1 MPRVLVIEDSPTQAQ
16 QMTLV
21 LEEAGFE
28 VETAPDAERGLR
40 RLSVGGI
47 DVILSDLH
55 LPGDSGFDLCRRLKA
70 HPTLRG
76 TPVVVCTSEADPI
89 NVLHGL
95 QAGADGF
102 ITKHRAP
109 EEIVGCVRRALAR
122 PPSSGEPGP
131 ATEVRFLDQR
141 FELSAGREQL
151 LDVLVSA
158 FEDVVHLNE
167 RFQASTFA
175 LRSLNRELED
185 RNRELQRLA
194 DSERKAHE
202 EIRKAHEELKRAEVQ
217 LVQAEKLTGLSQMV
231 AGFAHEVNNP
241 LSFVINNLTV
251 LTRDTASLQEMIDLY
266 DQTVSAAEPE
276 RPGLLERVR
285 DRAEEVDLPYL
296 TENLARLIERTC
308 AGVRR
313 IRQIVLD
320 LRDFVRLDESDL
332 KPVDLNDG
340 VATTVGFIQSRAQDN
355 QVFLETELEPLPM
368 VTCYPGK
375 INQVVFNLVTNA
387 IDACGPDGLV
397 KVLTRR
403 SEDGVEIHVSDNG
416 CGIPLDILGKI
427 FDPFFTTKP
436 LGQGTG
442 LGLSTCYGV
451 VRSHGGRIDV
461 ESVVG
466 QGTRFVV
473 HLPTEPPSAPKR
485 EVG

>member
-28 VETAPDAERGLR
+28 VETAPDAERGLG
-40 RLSVGGI
+40 RLSAGDI
-47 DVILSDLH
+47 DVVLSDLH
-55 LPGDSGFDLCRRLKA
+55 LPGDSGFDLCRRVKA
-70 HPTLRG
+70 DPALRG
-76 TPVVVCTSEADPI
+76 TPVVVCTSEADPV

-102 ITKHRAP
+102 ITKHREP

-122 PPSSGEPGP
+122 PPSAGEPEP

-167 RFQASTFA
+167 RFQASTA
-175 LRSLNRELED
+175 ELRSVNRKLED

-194 DSERKAHE
+194 DSERKAME
-202 EIRKAHEELKRAEVQ
+202 ELSKAHEERKRAQSQ

-251 LTRDTASLQEMIDLY
+251 LTRDTNSLKEMIALY
-266 DQTVSAAEPE
+266 DQAVQAPE
-276 RPGLLERVR
+276 ADRPGLLQGVR

-296 TENLARLIERTC
+296 TENLDRMIDRTC

-332 KPVDLNDG
+332 KAVDLNDG
-340 VATTVGFIQSRAQDN
+340 VATTVGFIQRRAQDN
-355 QVFLETELEPLPM
+355 RVFLETELEPLPP

-375 INQVVFNLVTNA
+375 INQVVFNLVNNA
-387 IDACGPDGLV
+387 IDFSKPEGQV
-397 KVLTRR
+397 RVLTRR
-403 SEDGVEIHVSDNG
+403 AEGGVEIHVVDNG
-416 CGIPLDILGKI
+416 CGIPPEVRGKI

-436 LGQGTG
+436 QGQGTG
-442 LGLSTCYGV
+442 LGLSTCHGIV
-451 VRSHGGRIDV
+451 HSHGGRIDV
-461 ESVVG
+461 ESDVG
-466 QGTRFVV
+466 GGTRFIVR
-473 HLPTEPPSAPKR
+473 LPTEPPPEPR
-485 EVG
+485 RDGG

>member
-1 MPRVLVIEDSPTQAQ
+1 MTRVLVIEDSPTQAE

-21 LEEAGFE
+21 LEEAGFV

-47 DVILSDLH
+47 DVVLSDLH

-70 HPTLRG
+70 HPTLRE
-76 TPVVVCTSEADPI
+76 TPIVVCTSEADPV
-89 NVLHGL
+89 NVLQGL

-122 PPSSGEPGP
+122 PPSGDPRG
-131 ATEVRFLDQR
+131 ATEVRFLDQK
-141 FELSAGREQL
+141 FLLSAGREQL

-167 RFQASTFA
+167 RNQASASA
-175 LRSLNRELED
+175 LRSLNRELGE

-202 EIRKAHEELKRAEVQ
+202 ELKRAEGQ
-217 LVQAEKLTGLSQMV
+217 IMQAEKLTGLSQMV

-251 LTRDTASLQEMIDLY
+251 LSRDTTSLEEMLALYQEAIE
-266 DQTVSAAEPE
+266 APE
-276 RPGLLERVR
+276 ADREAIVNQVR
-285 DRAEEVDLPYL
+285 ERAEEVDLSYL
-296 TENLARLIERTC
+296 TENLGRLLDRTC

-332 KPVDLNDG
+332 KAVDINDG
-340 VATTVGFIQSRAQDN
+340 VATTVGFVQSRAQDR
-355 QVFLETELEPLPM
+355 QVFLETELAPLPM

-375 INQVVFNLVTNA
+375 VNQVVFNLVTNA
-387 IDACGPDGLV
+387 IDACGPEGQV
-397 KVLTRR
+397 KVVTRKA
-403 SEDGVEIHVSDNG
+403 EDGVEIQVIDNG
-416 CGIPLDILGKI
+416 SGIAPEILGKV

-436 LGQGTG
+436 QGQGTG
-442 LGLSTCYGV
+442 LGLSTCYGI
-451 VRSHGGRIDV
+451 VRSHGGRIEI
-461 ESVVG
+461 ESTPGVG
-466 QGTRFVV
+466 SRFIV
-473 HLPTEPPSAPKR
+473 HLPTEPPRNAER
-485 EVG
+485 EEGR